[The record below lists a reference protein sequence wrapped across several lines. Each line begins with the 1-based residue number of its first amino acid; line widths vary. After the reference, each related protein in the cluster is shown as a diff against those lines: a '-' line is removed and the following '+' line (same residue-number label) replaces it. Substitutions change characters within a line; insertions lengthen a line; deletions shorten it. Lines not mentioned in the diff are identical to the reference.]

1 MTKRNILKAYGLISI
16 IIYTL
21 CIGTYFYLRRE
32 LVPELTE
39 ITPIINIISGFIII
53 THVIV
58 GIYHLVML
66 VNGLKNLTG
75 RFIFSI
81 YISLVII
88 SGITLLS
95 DAAQLSDIGKE
106 YLYFDI
112 ASQWNILMVF
122 AFFHLIT
129 MIVGTLILWKNKT
142 GEKLFRPAA
151 DNEELFMS
159 IHQIGLITG
168 VLGLAGTII
177 TSTGILVPERYTTH
191 FMVFTAGLVMAPAV
205 LFTTYWILKLRKK
218 PLPEWLDEMQ
228 VKQAAAA
235 AIISLALSVP
245 IYILA
250 VISQIFKVM
259 DYGTAFWILALA
271 FVQITIYSLT
281 VLIRK
286 R

>member
-16 IIYTL
+16 IIYAL

-39 ITPIINIISGFIII
+39 ITPLINIISGFIII
-53 THVIV
+53 THVII

-112 ASQWNILMVF
+112 ASQWNILMGF

-129 MIVGTLILWKNKT
+129 MIVGTIILWKSKI
-142 GEKLFRPAA
+142 GEKLFRPAM

-177 TSTGILVPERYTTH
+177 TSTGILVPERYTAH
-191 FMVFTAGLVMAPAV
+191 FMVFTAGLVMAPSV
-205 LFTTYWILKLRKK
+205 LFATYWILKLRKK
-218 PLPEWLDEMQ
+218 PLNEWLDEMQ
-228 VKQAAAA
+228 VKQAATA

-250 VISQIFKVM
+250 VISQILKVM
-259 DYGTAFWILALA
+259 DYGTAFWVLVLA